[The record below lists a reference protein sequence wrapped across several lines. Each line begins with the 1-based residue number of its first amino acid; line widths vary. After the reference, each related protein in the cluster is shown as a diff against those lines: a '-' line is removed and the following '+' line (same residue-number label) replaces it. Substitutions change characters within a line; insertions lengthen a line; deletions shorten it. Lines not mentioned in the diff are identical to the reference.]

1 MTKRAT
7 TTAAGQVSPLPPHTI
22 EKITSIK
29 PFEANARVIPQRAVD
44 LLAQI
49 LQRFGWKQPLV
60 VDRDGVLVAGHTRL
74 LAAKQLGLKEVPVVR
89 ADDLTPEE
97 VDAYRIADNR
107 SHDFTSWD
115 FPVLV
120 DQLDV
125 LAPDF
130 SDVLALA
137 DWETIVTDFE
147 DSLAGAA
154 LGDDDDDEPADP
166 TDLGLSGDAASTLE
180 GFELVVCFKTKDHA
194 LAAEQ
199 TLIDLPGAFD
209 VRHKF

>member
-7 TTAAGQVSPLPPHTI
+7 TAGQVAPLPPHTI
-22 EKITSIK
+22 MKISRIR
-29 PFEANARVIPQRAVD
+29 PFEDNARVIPQRAVD

-74 LAAKQLGLKEVPVVR
+74 LAAKQLGLTEVPVVM
-89 ADDLTPEE
+89 ADDLTADE

-115 FPVLV
+115 FPTLV
-120 DQLDV
+120 DQLEV

-130 SDVLALA
+130 ADVLALA

-147 DSLAGAA
+147 DSLSA
-154 LGDDDDDEPADP
+154 LPGGHGDEDEEDLGDP
-166 TDLGLSGDAASTLE
+166 TDLGLSGDAASTLD
-180 GFELVVCFKTKDHA
+180 GFELVVCFKSKDLA

>member
-125 LAPDF
+125 LAPD
-130 SDVLALA
+130 
-137 DWETIVTDFE
+137 DWETIVSDFE
-147 DSLAGAA
+147 ESNDSASGGNLADLD
-154 LGDDDDDEPADP
+154 LGDEAEG
-166 TDLGLSGDAASTLE
+166 LLSG
-180 GFELVVCFKTKDHA
+180 GFDLVVCFKTKEAA
-194 LAAEQ
+194 LAAEPELMELHGV
-199 TLIDLPGAFD
+199 TD
-209 VRHKF
+209 VRHKL